1 MKVYKDTFAKII
13 SLENLFAAWNKFK
26 HDKQQK
32 LDVQRFGWRLEENIF
47 ALHRELVRRRYRHG
61 PYISFHINDPKQ
73 RHIHKASVK
82 DRVLH
87 HAVFA
92 VLNPVFEETFIPHSF
107 SCRVG
112 KGTHRGVSALE
123 SVVRAVS
130 NNYTQPCFVLKCDV
144 QKFFAS
150 MDHGILLELIARR
163 IRDRDTIWLLTE
175 IIESFPSLGPLFS
188 GKGLPI
194 GNLTSQLFANI
205 YLNELDQFAKHQ
217 LGAKHYVRYTDDF
230 VLVTNS
236 EAQARN
242 LINPISNFL
251 EQELALKLH
260 PKKIILRKTNQG
272 IDFLGY
278 ILLPHHRVLRAKTR
292 ARTARK
298 LHQRIDE
305 YRHGMASRQTVEQAL
320 QSYLGVFSH
329 ADAYALTLEL
339 KNQYWFWL
347 NE

>member
-1 MKVYKDTFAKII
+1 M
-13 SLENLFAAWNKFK
+13 
-26 HDKQQK
+26 
-32 LDVQRFGWRLEENIF
+32 
-47 ALHRELVRRRYRHG
+47 
-61 PYISFHINDPKQ
+61 
-73 RHIHKASVK
+73 
-82 DRVLH
+82 
-87 HAVFA
+87 
-92 VLNPVFEETFIPHSF
+92 
-107 SCRVG
+107 
-112 KGTHRGVSALE
+112 
-123 SVVRAVS
+123 
-130 NNYTQPCFVLKCDV
+130 
-144 QKFFAS
+144 
-150 MDHGILLELIARR
+150 
-163 IRDRDTIWLLTE
+163 
-175 IIESFPSLGPLFS
+175 
-188 GKGLPI
+188 
-194 GNLTSQLFANI
+194 
-205 YLNELDQFAKHQ
+205 
-217 LGAKHYVRYTDDF
+217 
-230 VLVTNS
+230 LVTNS

-298 LHQRIDE
+298 LHQRTDE

>member
-13 SLENLFAAWNKFK
+13 SLENLFAAWDKFK

-32 LDVQRFGWRLEENIF
+32 RDVQRFGWRVEENIF
-47 ALHRELVRRRYRHG
+47 ELHRELVQRRYRHG
-61 PYISFHINDPKQ
+61 PYTSFYINDPKQ

-150 MDHGILLELIARR
+150 VDHGILLELIAER
-163 IRDRDTIWLLTE
+163 IRDRDTIWLFTE

-188 GKGLPI
+188 GKGVPI

-251 EQELALKLH
+251 EQRLMLKLH
-260 PKKIILRKTNQG
+260 PKKIILRKINQG

-278 ILLPHHRVLRAKTR
+278 VLLPHHRVLCAKTR
-292 ARTARK
+292 ARAARK
-298 LHQRIDE
+298 LHQRIND
-305 YRHGMASRQTVEQAL
+305 YRQGIVSRQTVEQAL

-329 ADAYALTLEL
+329 ADAYTLTLEL